1 MTIENG
7 KTKKKKKKKE
17 MAKLCIFFF
26 LCGIKGIGSKGNIL
40 NKFSD
45 IKSNTYFCFAD
56 GEDTR

>member
-1 MTIENG
+1 ME
-7 KTKKKKKKKE
+7 KLKKKKKE
-17 MAKLCIFFF
+17 KKMAKLCIFFF

-45 IKSNTYFCFAD
+45 IKSNIYFCFAD